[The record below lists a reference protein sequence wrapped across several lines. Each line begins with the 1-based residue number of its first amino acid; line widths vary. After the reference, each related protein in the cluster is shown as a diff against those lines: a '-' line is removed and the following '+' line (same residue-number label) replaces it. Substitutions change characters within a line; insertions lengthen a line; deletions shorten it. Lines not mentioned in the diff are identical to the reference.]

1 MLTCDDINF
10 EDRTI
15 TISQKSF
22 MGTSKTINSERKV
35 YICDTL
41 LIALK
46 IIKRNKIVLKRSMV
60 INIIFII

>member
-15 TISQKSF
+15 TISQKWF